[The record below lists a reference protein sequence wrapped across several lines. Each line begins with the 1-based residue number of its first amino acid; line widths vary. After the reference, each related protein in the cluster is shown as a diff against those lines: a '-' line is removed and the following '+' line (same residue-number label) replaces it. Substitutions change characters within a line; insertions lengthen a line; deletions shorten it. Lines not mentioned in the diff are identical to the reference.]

1 MATLSKAIHTRIL
14 VDGYRISSETNKAV
28 VKLDAD
34 KVEVT
39 CFEDTAAS
47 FIVNDPKPSIEVGGY
62 ITESTDPDTFEAI
75 THGAL
80 ETPTTIT
87 VIKSS
92 TATITGGVSYTIP
105 SCNAITLSH
114 DLQVAGIKSMNS
126 TWGGAVA
133 MKRGKC
139 AYAGA
144 AIAATGAK
152 PSIDLGA
159 AGTTGGFAY
168 LHVTGIT
175 GTATSAT
182 VDVESSDAEAGTYAS
197 EGTFTFSAIGV
208 QALALTG
215 TVNRWVRINCTSLGG
230 ATNFIVHCVV
240 AVNGVTQ

>member
-28 VKLDAD
+28 VKMDAD
-34 KVEVT
+34 KTEIT

-47 FIVNDPKPSIEVGGY
+47 FVVNDPKPSIELGGY
-62 ITESTDPDTFEAI
+62 ITHSTNPDTFEAI
-75 THGAL
+75 AAGAL
-80 ETPTTIT
+80 EAQVTVT

-92 TATITGGVSYTIP
+92 TATITGGVAYTIP

-114 DLQVAGIKSMNS
+114 DLQVAGVMTMNA

-139 AYAGA
+139 AYGGA

-152 PSIDLGA
+152 PAIDLGA

-230 ATNFIVHCVV
+230 ATNFTVHAVV